1 MSRSRRHR
9 RSRASALPA
18 ALRRTPSPRV
28 VAALLLP
35 VVAGTAASAV
45 CVASAAPAGEL
56 RSGTDRA
63 PAPTVYDAPYALRAI
78 PARQDHDHV
87 VVLLWGAYARAV
99 GAAPVDCHLPLS
111 LLAAIGQVGSGSL
124 SGRSLDATHRA
135 VPAVLG
141 PVLDGRGRA
150 AVADTDH
157 GTLDG
162 NPRWDRAI
170 GPMQLLPGT
179 WTRFARDGD
188 GDGSR
193 DPQDIDDAAATA
205 ATYLCAGERDLAD
218 SDDLTAALLGSA
230 HPAGYVGLVLAL
242 KENLDAEL
250 SRQVVTA
257 LLVAP
262 PVSFEVPAA
271 TRVAPA
277 RTAVRHVVH
286 ATVALLPRHPE
297 PAGPGAAAAPAL
309 PFAVE
314 VDPPAAP
321 EVPSCPAPV
330 EAPVEEPVEAPVDEP
345 VEAPLEEPAGGPV
358 EEPAEPID
366 DADAPACG
374 EELSPVAT
382 DVPTDAPTDVPADL
396 RAELP
401 AVAADAS

>member
-1 MSRSRRHR
+1 
-9 RSRASALPA
+9 
-18 ALRRTPSPRV
+18 

-63 PAPTVYDAPYALRAI
+63 PTPRVYDAPYALRAL

-87 VVLLWGAYARAV
+87 VVLLWGAYAHAV

-124 SGRSLDATHRA
+124 SGRSLDAAHRA

-157 GTLDG
+157 GALDG
-162 NPRWDRAI
+162 NARWDRTV

-179 WTRFARDGD
+179 WTRYARDGD
-188 GDGSR
+188 GDGQR

-205 ATYLCAGERDLAD
+205 ATYLCAGERDLSD
-218 SDDLTAALLGSA
+218 TDDLTSALLGLA
-230 HPAGYVGLVLAL
+230 RPAGYVGLVLAL
-242 KENLDAEL
+242 KENLDAQL
-250 SRQVVTA
+250 SQQVVTA

-271 TRVAPA
+271 TQVPPA
-277 RTAVRHVVH
+277 RTAARHDVH
-286 ATVALLPRHPE
+286 ATVALLPRPPE
-297 PAGPGAAAAPAL
+297 PAGVDAAATPAL
-309 PFAVE
+309 PPAVA

-321 EVPSCPAPV
+321 EVPACHLPVEEPFGEPV
-330 EAPVEEPVEAPVDEP
+330 EAPVEEPTDEP
-345 VEAPLEEPAGGPV
+345 ADQPLDEPT
-358 EEPAEPID
+358 ELAE
-366 DADAPACG
+366 DADEAQCG
-374 EELSPVAT
+374 EEPLPV
-382 DVPTDAPTDVPADL
+382 VTDVPADEPTDVPSDVPSD
-396 RAELP
+396 ASD
-401 AVAADAS
+401 VAADAS